1 MKYPY
6 FLTVFLIFGLLMM
19 RPYNGF
25 ALEKQMVITSDI
37 QYGYAEKLFI
47 ENDYETAIVEFKRFI
62 HFFPDSYQ
70 VDQAQFKIGI
80 CLFNLKK
87 FHGAAKIFN
96 EIIIKDKD
104 NDITKE
110 SSFYQSKAFLN
121 LGNTGYAQI
130 VLQNYLKLVEDEE
143 TKDRICFNLA
153 LIHLTEA
160 RNGKTS
166 SLGLARTYLSKIS
179 GPGAE
184 KYDTDQYLDLIIK
197 TEASPRKNPN
207 LAGLFA
213 VVPGG
218 GFLYC
223 ERYRDAFVSFLLNT
237 GLIYA
242 ADAAYDNDNV
252 ALAGVIGFVGAGFYT
267 GNIYGSI
274 SSAHKYNRAQTI
286 KLLDPQ
292 FSIRPKFDLEKNGYG
307 LSFHY
312 KF

>member
-1 MKYPY
+1 M
-6 FLTVFLIFGLLMM
+6 
-19 RPYNGF
+19 
-25 ALEKQMVITSDI
+25 
-37 QYGYAEKLFI
+37 
-47 ENDYETAIVEFKRFI
+47 
-62 HFFPDSYQ
+62 
-70 VDQAQFKIGI
+70 
-80 CLFNLKK
+80 
-87 FHGAAKIFN
+87 
-96 EIIIKDKD
+96 
-104 NDITKE
+104 
-110 SSFYQSKAFLN
+110 
-121 LGNTGYAQI
+121 
-130 VLQNYLKLVEDEE
+130 
-143 TKDRICFNLA
+143 
-153 LIHLTEA
+153 
-160 RNGKTS
+160 
-166 SLGLARTYLSKIS
+166 SKIS